1 MFSYLYE
8 WIRSISFY
16 MIMVTAAI
24 HVIPNSDYKRYIRF
38 FTGLVLVV
46 MLTDPFLR
54 LLGMGD
60 L

>member
-1 MFSYLYE
+1 
-8 WIRSISFY
+8 

-46 MLTDPFLR
+46 MLFYQ
-54 LLGMGD
+54 LGKNLQILFG
-60 L
+60 